1 LLSGDDYT
9 DFILSINAIKTAIKQ
24 WESKPNQT
32 LKKIPG
38 YKRGKNRY
46 EGNPVYLLN
55 KTLSKCPD
63 EFPSSETAELLFIKD
78 EDFRENLR
86 IDISAVNSALSNGE
100 WKSATVLAG
109 SVIEA
114 LLLYKLKEKSN
125 NENLN
130 ICCLDKLI
138 DKAKEKSIIKNNTVK
153 QAKLAKDFRNLIHS
167 GSEIRKNKSVIGVR
181 L

>member
-1 LLSGDDYT
+1 MGIET
-9 DFILSINAIKTAIKQ
+9 
-24 WESKPNQT
+24 ESNT
-32 LKKIPG
+32 EIIPG
-38 YKRGKNRY
+38 YKRGENNYEKN
-46 EGNPVYLLN
+46 PLYLLS

-63 EFPSSETAELLFIKD
+63 EFPSSETTELLFIKD

-86 IDISAVNSALSNGE
+86 IDTSAVNSALSNGE

-125 NENLN
+125 NKNLN
-130 ICCLDKLI
+130 ECCLDKLI
-138 DKAKEKSIIKNNTVK
+138 DKAKKKELSKTIQSN
-153 QAKLAKDFRNLIHS
+153 KLNWQKI
-167 GSEIRKNKSVIGVR
+167 SEILYTLAVKYEKNKSVIGVR